1 MKGTFEEEEK
11 KLMDIIAGTIFN
23 FQAKPSE
30 QP

>member
-1 MKGTFEEEEK
+1 MKGTLKKKK

-23 FQAKPSE
+23 FQAKPNE